1 MRYELIDKNN
11 LILATRVQL
20 EIFPKEIA
28 YYSYKLSI
36 EDNHEHY
43 KYYLVYKDNVI
54 IGITGIYTHCNY
66 EDESIWL
73 GWYGI
78 LEEYRLH
85 GFGTEVLIDTF
96 KMAQEEAKKNSKIK
110 YFRLY
115 TSSRDNAIA
124 QILYRKFMTI
134 SEQYNNPDDV
144 NYDGTCLIYGKP
156 VFDTIDKVEPW
167 NSRNINLKQEE
178 ENIING
184 FKEFIELTNGDIH
197 IQIAPTGEVF

>member
-20 EIFPKEIA
+20 EIFPKEIG

-36 EDNHEHY
+36 EDNHEHF
-43 KYYLVYKDNVI
+43 KYYLVYKEDVI
-54 IGITGIYTHCNY
+54 IGVTGIYTYCNY
-66 EDESIWL
+66 DDESIWL
-73 GWYGI
+73 GWYGV

-85 GFGTEVLIDTF
+85 GFGKQILMDTF
-96 KMAQEEAKKNSKIK
+96 EMAKEEAKKNPKIK

-134 SEQYNNPDDV
+134 CEDYNNPNDI
-144 NYDGTCLIYGKP
+144 NYDNSCLIYTKS
-156 VFDTIDKVEPW
+156 IDDNVRDIELW
-167 NSRNINLKQEE
+167 NSRCINLKEE
-178 ENIING
+178 DENIING
-184 FKEFIELTNGDIH
+184 FKEFINLTNGDIH